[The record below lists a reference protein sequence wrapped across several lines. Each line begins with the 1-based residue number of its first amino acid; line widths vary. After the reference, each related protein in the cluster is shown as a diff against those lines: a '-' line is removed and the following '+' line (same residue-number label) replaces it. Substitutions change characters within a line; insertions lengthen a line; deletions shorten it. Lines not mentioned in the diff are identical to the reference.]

1 MNWCTDGRLLRPG
14 DEVGKIGLISCCH
27 HQVVH
32 QDSGEAYGE
41 LFLTAV
47 HVAEFGAGVVE
58 DVDAQV
64 IEPVNHWVYG
74 AEAFAFSSGI
84 EQCHHQH
91 MEFRSSEA
99 PLKKA
104 RAMRYSFSGMFFPVS
119 EASMSFC
126 SMG

>member
-1 MNWCTDGRLLRPG
+1 M
-14 DEVGKIGLISCCH
+14 
-27 HQVVH
+27 H

-91 MEFRSSEA
+91 MEFRVFGGSVEEGTRDA
-99 PLKKA
+99 VQFFGDVFPGFGGFDEFLFHGLK
-104 RAMRYSFSGMFFPVS
+104 VLV
-119 EASMSFC
+119 
-126 SMG
+126 